1 MNRVVV
7 SAVAL
12 ASGFVVMAAA
22 DDPKLPIP
30 LKAPP
35 QKDAKKDVKGVAKAK
50 AEAKPDPKAT
60 DRAEADA
67 LATILRDLLHKHFPD
82 PLSKTS
88 QNWGHQ
94 KAVTVVKRHR
104 EGLRFWSEAVQEM
117 QNDGVWRRIA
127 VRVPDSSKV
136 VLAVLE
142 LTHPEENKI
151 LATIG
156 LQVERVEVHFEQQV
170 WRTGL
175 RLYGGETRGHCK
187 GSLLVKV
194 EVTTKT
200 ELKKGAFLPDVLLKI
215 RATEAQLGYSDLVI
229 DHTAGLDG
237 DAAKALGDLAVKT
250 IKTLKPDLERDL
262 LEKGNAAIVK
272 AAGMREVKAS
282 LDMLLKLKK

>member
-7 SAVAL
+7 CVVAL
-12 ASGFVVMAAA
+12 SLGFVVVAAA
-22 DDPKLPIP
+22 DDPKTPIP

-35 QKDAKKDVKGVAKAK
+35 QKDAKGAGKAK

-67 LATILRDLLHKHFPD
+67 LAAVLRELLQKNLPD
-82 PLSKTS
+82 PLTRTS
-88 QNWGHQ
+88 QNWDHQ

-104 EGLRFWSEAVQEM
+104 EGLRIWTEPVQEM
-117 QNDGVWRRIA
+117 QNDGVWRRIT

-142 LTHPEENKI
+142 LTHPEENKM

-156 LQVERVEVHFEQQV
+156 VQAERVDVHFEQQV
-170 WRTGL
+170 WRSGL

-200 ELKKGAFLPDVLLKI
+200 ELKKGAFLPDVYLKM
-215 RATEAQLGYSDLVI
+215 RATEAQLGYNDLVI

-237 DAAKALGDLAVKT
+237 DAAKALGDLAVKM
-250 IKTLKPDLERDL
+250 IKSLKPDLERDL

-272 AAGMREVKAS
+272 AAGTREVKTS